1 MISLHQA
8 LLLQNSGVISLVGAG
23 GKSSLMFRLAC
34 ELSTTGASVLTTTT
48 TKIYEP
54 EPDQS
59 PCVIV
64 SDSLTQLLD
73 KAAVL
78 IRKYPHVTMALDRL
92 PDTRKLIG
100 LPPQVVDA
108 IWKKHL
114 FQWIVVEADGAAG
127 RPLKAPADHEP
138 VIPACTSCLVGLT
151 GLSGIGRPLNEQ
163 WIFRSD
169 RFAELAR
176 MRRNARVTETA
187 VADVITHQN
196 GILKNAPSQA
206 ERIVFLNQAD
216 TPENVAAGQ
225 RIARLLTEKIDTGI
239 KRVVIGQ
246 IRADSPVLE
255 IFEL

>member
-1 MISLHQA
+1 MTSLRQA
-8 LLLQNSGVISLVGAG
+8 LLLQNNGVISLVGAG
-23 GKSSLMFRLAC
+23 GKSSLMFRLAR
-34 ELSTTGASVLTTTT
+34 ELSKTGASVLTTTT

-64 SDSLTQLLD
+64 SDSLTQLLE
-73 KAAVL
+73 KAKVL
-78 IRKYPHVTMALDRL
+78 ISKYPHLTMAFGRL
-92 PDTRKLIG
+92 PDAGKLSG

-127 RPLKAPADHEP
+127 RPLKAPAEHEP
-138 VIPACTSCLVGLT
+138 VIPACTGCLVGLT

-163 WIFRSD
+163 WIFRSG
-169 RFAELAR
+169 RFAELAG
-176 MRRNARVTETA
+176 MRRNERITETA
-187 VADVITHQN
+187 VADVITHPN

-206 ERIVFLNQAD
+206 ARIVFLNQAD
-216 TPENVAAGQ
+216 SPENVAAGQ

-246 IRADSPVLE
+246 IRADAPVLE